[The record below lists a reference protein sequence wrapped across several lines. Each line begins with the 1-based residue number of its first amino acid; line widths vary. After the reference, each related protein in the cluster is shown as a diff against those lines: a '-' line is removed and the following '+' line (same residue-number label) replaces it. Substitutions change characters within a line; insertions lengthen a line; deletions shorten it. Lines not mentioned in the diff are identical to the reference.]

1 MRGTQGGGPRV
12 RGTQGFALG
21 ARVHAH
27 PSLLG
32 RARTHAPCL
41 AGTMFADV
49 HAYHALRDTVR
60 AARATLHCR
69 AACHAARG
77 RRRALTAMCKLCPC
91 SE

>member
-32 RARTHAPCL
+32 RARTHASRL

-60 AARATLHCR
+60 ARACDFALP
-69 AACHAARG
+69 
-77 RRRALTAMCKLCPC
+77 RRLPRRPWPPPCPDRDV
-91 SE
+91 